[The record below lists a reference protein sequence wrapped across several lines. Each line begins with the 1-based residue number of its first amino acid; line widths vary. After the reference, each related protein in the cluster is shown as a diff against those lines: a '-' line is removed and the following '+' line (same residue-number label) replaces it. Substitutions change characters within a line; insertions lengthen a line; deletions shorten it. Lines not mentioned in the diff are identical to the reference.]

1 MVVLCK
7 IEPTQMRMLFEAKG
21 ERHFSIRRVI
31 FWIKVWIKAH
41 FSLNIP
47 DYKEPA
53 AEERRTEEAA
63 VEQGSNLNKY
73 VHIIDYH

>member
-1 MVVLCK
+1 MDDSLDQV
-7 IEPTQMRMLFEAKG
+7 P
-21 ERHFSIRRVI
+21 
-31 FWIKVWIKAH
+31 

>member
-1 MVVLCK
+1 MDDSLDQG
-7 IEPTQMRMLFEAKG
+7 P
-21 ERHFSIRRVI
+21 
-31 FWIKVWIKAH
+31 

-63 VEQGSNLNKY
+63 VEQGSNLIN
-73 VHIIDYH
+73 IDCITEYLQILLQLWVVVIKPCRFQF